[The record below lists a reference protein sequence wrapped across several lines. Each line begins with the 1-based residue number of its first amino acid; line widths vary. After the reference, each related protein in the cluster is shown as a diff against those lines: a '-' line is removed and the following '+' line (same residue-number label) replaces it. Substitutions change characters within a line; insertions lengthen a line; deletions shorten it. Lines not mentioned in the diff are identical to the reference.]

1 MDTDN
6 VHPDATPP
14 TDWRKVAHKVLK
26 PLASLQLT
34 VVLFALSMV
43 LVFFGTVAMMS
54 AGLWT
59 VVDQYFRSA
68 IVWIPFDLIRKF
80 GTVFFDLPKDGSP
93 WPFAFPFPGGWT
105 IGAAMLA
112 NLVAAHLVRFKLTW
126 KRSGVILL
134 HAGVILLMIG
144 ELVTGLYAVESTM
157 SLKIGEKSNFLDVTR
172 EFEIAIVDPSD
183 KDHDTTTVVPMRFFQ
198 KPGTVQHESLPFDL
212 EVVAYWPNTSSEE
225 FLTRPEGEFVFGIPQ
240 GRWYRFAEKAEGAG
254 VDTESRSDA
263 PSVIVRALDKQTGK
277 DLGKHFLSLWF
288 YPNFERNK
296 RFLAFAERTVTVGG
310 KTYWLMLRH
319 KRVFRD
325 YTIELQKF
333 EHGKYPGT
341 EIARDF
347 ASTVIVRDQ
356 AGGDGREVRIWM
368 NNPLRL
374 GDDSLYQHQFFPG
387 DTGTVLQVV
396 ENRGRLIPY
405 ISCILVTLGMLVHFG
420 FRLSGFLN
428 KPKAVAA

>member
-1 MDTDN
+1 MDLDTTR
-6 VHPDATPP
+6 ATPF
-14 TDWRKVAHKVLK
+14 DWQKALKVYLK
-26 PLASLQLT
+26 PVASLQLT

-59 VVDQYFRSA
+59 VVDQYFRSG

-80 GTVFFDLPKDGSP
+80 GTVFFDLPKDGSA

-105 IGAAMLA
+105 IGAAMLV
-112 NLVAAHLVRFKLTW
+112 NLTAAHLVRFRLTW
-126 KRSGVILL
+126 KRSGMIIL

-157 SLKIGEKSNFLDVTR
+157 SLKIGEKSDFLDVTR
-172 EFEIAIVDPSD
+172 EFEISIVDPSD
-183 KDHDTTTVVPMRFFQ
+183 KDTDTTTTVPQRLFL
-198 KPGTVQHESLPFDL
+198 KPGVVQHPSLPFDL

-225 FLTRPEGEFVFGIPQ
+225 FLTKPEGEFVFGIPQ
-240 GRWYRFAEKAEGAG
+240 GRWYRFSEKAEGAG
-254 VDTESRSDA
+254 VDTDSRSDA
-263 PSVIVRALDKQTGK
+263 PSVIVKAIDKETGK

-288 YPNFERNK
+288 YPNFDRNK
-296 RFLAFAERTVTVGG
+296 RLFAFAERTVKVGD

-325 YTIELQKF
+325 YTLELLKF

-347 ASTVIVRDQ
+347 ASTVVLRDK
-356 AGGDGREVRIWM
+356 AGGGREVRIWM
-368 NNPLRL
+368 NNPLRHR
-374 GDDSLYQHQFFPG
+374 DDSLYQHQFFPG
-387 DTGTVLQVV
+387 DSGTVLQVV
-396 ENRGRLIPY
+396 ENRGRLLPY
-405 ISCILVTLGMLVHFG
+405 ISCIMVTLGMLIHFG
-420 FRLSGFLN
+420 LRLSTFLN
-428 KPKAVAA
+428 KPKGATA

>member
-1 MDTDN
+1 METDQALLE
-6 VHPDATPP
+6 ATPP

-172 EFEIAIVDPSD
+172 E
-183 KDHDTTTVVPMRFFQ
+183 
-198 KPGTVQHESLPFDL
+198 
-212 EVVAYWPNTSSEE
+212 
-225 FLTRPEGEFVFGIPQ
+225 
-240 GRWYRFAEKAEGAG
+240 
-254 VDTESRSDA
+254 
-263 PSVIVRALDKQTGK
+263 
-277 DLGKHFLSLWF
+277 
-288 YPNFERNK
+288 
-296 RFLAFAERTVTVGG
+296 
-310 KTYWLMLRH
+310 
-319 KRVFRD
+319 
-325 YTIELQKF
+325 
-333 EHGKYPGT
+333 
-341 EIARDF
+341 
-347 ASTVIVRDQ
+347 
-356 AGGDGREVRIWM
+356 
-368 NNPLRL
+368 
-374 GDDSLYQHQFFPG
+374 
-387 DTGTVLQVV
+387 
-396 ENRGRLIPY
+396 
-405 ISCILVTLGMLVHFG
+405 
-420 FRLSGFLN
+420 
-428 KPKAVAA
+428 

>member
-1 MDTDN
+1 MDTELS
-6 VHPDATPP
+6 PDATPP
-14 TDWRKVAHKVLK
+14 TDWRKAARKVLK
-26 PLASLQLT
+26 PIASLQFT

-43 LVFFGTVAMMS
+43 LVFFGTVAMTK

-59 VVDQYFRSA
+59 IVDQYFRSG
-68 IVWIPFDLIRKF
+68 IVWIEFDLIRQF
-80 GTVFFDLPKDGSP
+80 GIVFWDPAWKQSEP
-93 WPFAFPFPGGWT
+93 WPYAFPFPGGWT

-126 KRSGVILL
+126 KRSGIILL

-144 ELVTGLYAVESTM
+144 ELLTGLYAVESTM

-183 KDHDTTTVVPMRFFQ
+183 KDRDSTTVVPMRYFQ
-198 KPGTVQHESLPFDL
+198 KPGVVQHESLPFDL
-212 EVVAYWPNTSSEE
+212 EVVAYWPNSSAEQYRS
-225 FLTRPEGEFVFGIPQ
+225 RPEGEFVYSTANGSWF
-240 GRWYRFAEKAEGAG
+240 RFTEKAEGLG
-254 VDTESRSDA
+254 VDTESRSDT
-263 PSVIVRALDKQTGK
+263 PCVIVRALDKQSGK
-277 DLGKHFLSLWF
+277 EIAKHFLSLWF
-288 YPNFERNK
+288 YPNFDRNK
-296 RFLAFAERTVTVGG
+296 RFYEFADRTVTFGG

-347 ASTVIVRDQ
+347 ASTVVVRDKD
-356 AGGDGREVRIWM
+356 GGDGREARIWM

-387 DTGTVLQVV
+387 DSGTVLQVV

-420 FRLSGFLN
+420 IRLTGFLN

>member
-1 MDTDN
+1 MDLDTTR
-6 VHPDATPP
+6 ATPF
-14 TDWRKVAHKVLK
+14 DWQKALKVYLK
-26 PLASLQLT
+26 PVASLQLT

-80 GTVFFDLPKDGSP
+80 GTVFFDLPKDGSA
-93 WPFAFPFPGGWT
+93 WPYAFPFPGGWT
-105 IGAAMLA
+105 IGAVMLV
-112 NLVAAHLVRFKLTW
+112 NLTAAHLVRFRLTW
-126 KRSGVILL
+126 KRSGMIIL
-134 HAGVILLMIG
+134 HAGVILLMLG
-144 ELVTGLYAVESTM
+144 ELITGLYAVESTM
-157 SLKIGEKSNFLDVTR
+157 SLKIGEKSDFLDVTR
-172 EFEIAIVDPSD
+172 EFEISIVDPSD
-183 KDHDTTTVVPMRFFQ
+183 KDTDTTTVIPQRLFL
-198 KPGTVQHESLPFDL
+198 KPGVVQDPQLPFDL

-225 FLTRPEGEFVFGIPQ
+225 FLTKPEGEFVFGIPQ

-254 VDTESRSDA
+254 VDTDSRSDA
-263 PSVIVRALDKQTGK
+263 PSVVVRCRDKETGK
-277 DLGKHFLSLWF
+277 DLGQHFLSLWF
-288 YPNFERNK
+288 YPNFDRNK
-296 RFLAFAERTVTVGG
+296 RLFAFAERTVTVNG

-325 YTIELQKF
+325 YTLELLKF

-347 ASTVIVRDQ
+347 ASTVILRDK

-368 NNPLRL
+368 NNPLRH

-405 ISCILVTLGMLVHFG
+405 ISCIMVTLGMLIHFG
-420 FRLSGFLN
+420 FRLTNFLN
-428 KPKAVAA
+428 KPKGVAA

>member
-1 MDTDN
+1 MDIDS
-6 VHPDATPP
+6 PP
-14 TDWRKVAHKVLK
+14 PSPPVDWRKTLRTYLK
-26 PLASLQLT
+26 PVASLQLT
-34 VVLFALSMV
+34 VVLFAMSMV

-80 GTVFFDLPKDGSP
+80 GTVFFDLPKDGTP
-93 WPFAFPFPGGWT
+93 WPYAFPFPGGWS
-105 IGAAMLA
+105 IGALMLI
-112 NLVAAHLVRFKLTW
+112 NLFAAHLVRFRLTW
-126 KRSGVILL
+126 KRSGIIIL
-134 HAGVILLMIG
+134 HAGMILLMVG

-157 SLKIGEKSNFLDVTR
+157 SLKIGEKSDFLDVTR

-183 KDHDTTTVVPMRFFQ
+183 KDTDTVTVVPMRFFQ
-198 KPGTVQHESLPFDL
+198 KPGIIQNPELPFDL
-212 EVVAYWPNTSSEE
+212 EVVAYWPNTASEE
-225 FLTRPEGEFVFGIPQ
+225 FMTKPDGEFVFGIPQ
-240 GRWYRFAEKAEGAG
+240 GRWYRFTEKPEGVG
-254 VDTESRSDA
+254 VDIDSRSDA
-263 PSVIVRALDKQTGK
+263 PSVVVRAIDKETGK

-296 RFLAFAERTVTVGG
+296 RFLAFAERTVTVDG

-325 YTIELQKF
+325 YTLELLNF
-333 EHGKYPGT
+333 EHGVYPGT
-341 EIARDF
+341 SIPKDF
-347 ASTVIVRDQ
+347 ASTVILREKD
-356 AGGDGREVRIWM
+356 GGYEREARIWM
-368 NNPLRL
+368 NNPLRH

-405 ISCILVTLGMLVHFG
+405 ISCIMVTLGMLIHFG
-420 FRLSGFLN
+420 FRLLGFLD
-428 KPKAVAA
+428 KPKGPKA